1 VSALIHLQRAFQ
13 GYVLR
18 DEAGLTERIG
28 GGERVDP
35 QQRLRIYFDAYRS
48 RLVEALATDY
58 EALRALMGD
67 DAFGSACRAY
77 VEATPSQF
85 RNVRWYGGGLPEYLR
100 VTQPWAKQPML
111 HEVAVFEWTL
121 TLAFDAPD
129 APVVRFDELAHMP
142 HPAWPVL
149 GFVLHPSAHLLGL
162 RTNAPSLRKATDAGD
177 PLPKAVVADE
187 TKTWLIWRKELT
199 TYFRSLSES
208 ESWALAAVKEG
219 ANFTTLCEGL
229 CSWFSPD
236 DAAPQ
241 AATLLRQWVDDEL
254 ITDLSA

>member
-1 VSALIHLQRAFQ
+1 MSALAELQQTFQ

-18 DEAGLTERIG
+18 DEAGLAERLAS
-28 GGERVDP
+28 GERVDP

-48 RLVEALATDY
+48 RLEEALATDY

-67 DAFGSACRAY
+67 DTFVSACRAY

-129 APVVRFDELAHMP
+129 APVVRFDELARMP
-142 HPAWPVL
+142 QHAWPVL
-149 GFVLHPSAHLLGL
+149 GFVLHPSAHLLEL

-177 PLPKAVVADE
+177 PLPEAHVDDATKA
-187 TKTWLIWRKELT
+187 WLIWRKELT
-199 TYFRSLSES
+199 AYFRSLNES

-219 ANFTTLCEGL
+219 ANFTALCEGL
-229 CSWFSPD
+229 CSWFSPH
-236 DAAPQ
+236 DAASQ
-241 AATLLRQWVDDEL
+241 AATLLRQWVEDEL
-254 ITDLSA
+254 ISDLTV